1 MYCALAIGL
10 LYAPRRVALAIKEF
24 CYFKRYPPLRAS
36 MNNNKTLLA
45 LCIASCLALPTLANA
60 ATGYTQTKYPIVLGH
75 GMLGFDKLLGVEY
88 WYGIPS
94 ALRRDGAKV
103 YVTQVSQLNTSESR
117 GEELLAQVE
126 EIVAIS
132 GQSKVNLFGHSHGGP
147 TIRYV
152 AAVRPDLVA
161 SVTSIGAPHKGSPV
175 ADLIRNIQPG
185 SSAEVLLAGLTNALA
200 SVINL
205 LSSNPSSSAQ
215 NALGA
220 LESLN
225 SAGAARFNAKFP
237 QGIPTTA
244 CGEGAY
250 KVNGINYYSWSGTSP
265 LTHLLDP
272 TDVLMGAGALI
283 INKTTQEGN
292 DGLVGRCSSHLGK
305 VIRDNYRM
313 NHLDEV
319 NQTIGLT
326 SLFETSPVSVYRQHA
341 NRLKNASL

>member
-1 MYCALAIGL
+1 MH
-10 LYAPRRVALAIKEF
+10 K
-24 CYFKRYPPLRAS
+24 
-36 MNNNKTLLA
+36 NKTLLA
-45 LCIASCLALPTLANA
+45 LSLSAGLLACGQAQA
-60 ATGYTQTKYPIVLGH
+60 FWFGSSGYTQTKYPVVLTH
-75 GMLGFDKLLGVEY
+75 GMLGFDSLLGVDY
-88 WYGIPS
+88 WYGIPA
-94 ALRRDGAKV
+94 ALRRDGARV
-103 YVTQVSQLNTSESR
+103 YVTEVSQLNTSEAR
-117 GEELLAQVE
+117 GEELLKQVE

-132 GQSKVNLFGHSHGGP
+132 GKAKVNLIGHSHGGP

-161 SVTSIGAPHKGSPV
+161 SVTSVGSPHKGSAA
-175 ADLIRNIQPG
+175 ADFIRQVPPG
-185 SSAEVLLAGLTNALA
+185 SAGETLLAGIVNGLGGL
-200 SVINL
+200 INFL
-205 LSSNPSSSAQ
+205 SGSASSNPQ

-250 KVNGINYYSWSGTSP
+250 QVNGVRYYSWSGTSP

-272 TDVLMGAGALI
+272 SDLLMGATSLTFNGEA
-283 INKTTQEGN
+283 N

-319 NQTIGLT
+319 NQTFGLT
-326 SLFETSPVSVYRQHA
+326 SWFETDPVSVYRQHA
-341 NRLKNASL
+341 NRLKNDGL

>member
-1 MYCALAIGL
+1 
-10 LYAPRRVALAIKEF
+10 
-24 CYFKRYPPLRAS
+24 

-45 LCIASCLALPTLANA
+45 LCVIAGLAIPAQASA
-60 ATGYTQTKYPIVLGH
+60 ATGYTQTKYPIVLTH
-75 GMLGFDKLLGVEY
+75 GMLGFDNLLGIDY

-103 YVTQVSQLNTSESR
+103 YVTEVSQLNTSEAR
-117 GEELLAQVE
+117 GEELLEQVE
-126 EIVAIS
+126 EIAAIS
-132 GQSKVNLFGHSHGGP
+132 GSGKVNLLGHSHGGP

-161 SVTSIGAPHKGSPV
+161 SVTSIGAPHKGSAA
-175 ADLIRNIQPG
+175 ADFIRNVPPG
-185 SSAEVLLAGLTNALA
+185 SAGETLLAGIVNGLGGL
-200 SVINL
+200 INL
-205 LSSNPSSSAQ
+205 LSGSSSTSPQ
-215 NALGA
+215 NALGT

-225 SAGAARFNAKFP
+225 SVGAASFNAKFP
-237 QGIPTTA
+237 QGMPSSA

-250 KVNGINYYSWSGTSP
+250 SVGGVRYYSWSGTSP
-265 LTHLLDP
+265 VTILLDP
-272 TDVLMGAGALI
+272 SDLLTGAASLTF
-283 INKTTQEGN
+283 KDAN

-319 NQTIGLT
+319 NQFIGLT
-326 SLFETSPVSVYRQHA
+326 SLFETSPISVYRQHA